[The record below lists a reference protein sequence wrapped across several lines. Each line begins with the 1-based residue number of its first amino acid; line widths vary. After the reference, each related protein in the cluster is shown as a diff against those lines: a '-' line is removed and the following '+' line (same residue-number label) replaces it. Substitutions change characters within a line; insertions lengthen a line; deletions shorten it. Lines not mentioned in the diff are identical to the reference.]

1 MAIKSYSQ
9 QLEEVQ
15 NAIAQIE
22 TGGQAYNVEMYGLTR
37 ANLKTLY
44 DREQYLRKMVDRE
57 ENGGIKIQY
66 GIRV

>member
-1 MAIKSYSQ
+1 MSVKSYSQ

-15 NAIAQIE
+15 AAIAKIE
-22 TGGQAYNVEMYGLTR
+22 EGGQAYNVEMYGLTR

-44 DREQYLRKMVDRE
+44 DREQYLRRMVERE